1 MSQDHLKCSHDANL
15 VGNVEGVQ
23 VTGELDVGLLLAL
36 GRDQS
41 VNFLDLDSVQLL
53 NGLFD
58 LVLV

>member
-1 MSQDHLKCSHDANL
+1 MSQDLLKCSHDANL

-41 VNFLDLDSVQLL
+41 VNFLYLDSVQLL
-53 NGLFD
+53 DGLFD

>member
-1 MSQDHLKCSHDANL
+1 MSQNCLKCSHDSNL
-15 VGNVEGVQ
+15 VGDVEGIQ
-23 VTGELDVGLLLAL
+23 VAGKLDVGLLLAL

-41 VNFLDLDSVQLL
+41 VNFLYLDSVQLL